1 MVPILVKK
9 CKVGKKNVNGRWTHY
24 RNKRVH
30 TMWKSI
36 KKCAIKLYKKL
47 CAFLIEA
54 TCADGK
60 MWIEYVKSRYK
71 IVIFGLLVFCSWL
84 YVFFSWGVWW
94 LRGPRHNWLFPMRK
108 RHFCILRFCSH
119 SISTPHFFSGSF
131 WMLPPLLPLICKRRI
146 LTYRPP
152 PFSQAFFTPGV
163 NIGQMATKIRLFLL
177 FLRKSSWRFV
187 RHWLHLQSTQATPP
201 IDSLACPCSEFLLV

>member
-1 MVPILVKK
+1 MVK
-9 CKVGKKNVNGRWTHY
+9 
-24 RNKRVH
+24 
-30 TMWKSI
+30 
-36 KKCAIKLYKKL
+36 
-47 CAFLIEA
+47 
-54 TCADGK
+54 AD
-60 MWIEYVKSRYK
+60 I
-71 IVIFGLLVFCSWL
+71 IFGLLVFCSWL

-119 SISTPHFFSGSF
+119 SISTPHFFSSSF

-163 NIGQMATKIRLFLL
+163 NIGQMATKIRLL
-177 FLRKSSWRFV
+177 FLFFFKNLRGDLKTKRNNQTQNTFLSCLHVPCADAFSVYFIYGKWRQNQDWMLFFLIRFPPSS
-187 RHWLHLQSTQATPP
+187 SN
-201 IDSLACPCSEFLLV
+201 S

>member
-1 MVPILVKK
+1 MCFTIYLAKK
-9 CKVGKKNVNGRWTHY
+9 DQDWSWFG
-24 RNKRVH
+24 
-30 TMWKSI
+30 
-36 KKCAIKLYKKL
+36 
-47 CAFLIEA
+47 
-54 TCADGK
+54 
-60 MWIEYVKSRYK
+60 KSRYK
-71 IVIFGLLVFCSWL
+71 IVNLIFGLLVFCSWL

-119 SISTPHFFSGSF
+119 SISTPHFFSSSF

-163 NIGQMATKIRLFLL
+163 NIGQMATKTRLFLL
-177 FLRKSSWRFV
+177 FLQKSSWRFENETKKSNTKHFPV
-187 RHWLHLQSTQATPP
+187 LLQM
-201 IDSLACPCSEFLLV
+201 PCADAFLFPFIYGEKGKIRTECFSIWFG

>member
-1 MVPILVKK
+1 MKVRTFDKNNYSSYKQTQDTIFSWSKTDFLMWSICFKCLPI
-9 CKVGKKNVNGRWTHY
+9 NPRNGSFWLTVEDFNQWEERGLSS

-36 KKCAIKLYKKL
+36 KKCATKLYKKL
-47 CAFLIEA
+47 STFLIEA

-119 SISTPHFFSGSF
+119 SISTPHFFSSSF
-131 WMLPPLLPLICKRRI
+131 WMLPPCCHS
-146 LTYRPP
+146 
-152 PFSQAFFTPGV
+152 FV
-163 NIGQMATKIRLFLL
+163 NVAYLRTGLLL
-177 FLRKSSWRFV
+177 FHKHFSPRG
-187 RHWLHLQSTQATPP
+187 
-201 IDSLACPCSEFLLV
+201 